1 MRKMTLLALFAI
13 LGLTCQAETFTV
25 NGVPL
30 GDQLVVKHGECGAV
44 GVFNNGK
51 SKAIR
56 TPGGATWLRSA
67 TDTNLLCWAENYIYD
82 DFSILRIPFRQFVCA
97 DGDTDQIIGTYL
109 VADLWGFKG
118 TKEEF
123 EKHSTFRVFKA
134 LVTVLQEKY
143 GKPEISKKSEM
154 VFRRKEDS
162 FTYLW
167 KQGSTEIC
175 LTVKGFPDLENS
187 SDPLQIER
195 VSLHLQYLDLDVC
208 RKSKKKKSAVER
220 EHFWATETQRMKDIF

>member
-30 GDQLVVKHGECGAV
+30 GDQLVIKHGECGTV

-51 SKAIR
+51 SKAIQ
-56 TPGGATWLRSA
+56 TPGGAKWFYSTS
-67 TDTNLLCWAENYIYD
+67 DTNLTCWAETFIYD

-97 DGDTDQIIGTYL
+97 SRDTDLIIGTYMI
-109 VADLWGFKG
+109 ANLWAFKG

-123 EKHSTFRVFKA
+123 EKHSTFRAFKA
-134 LVTVLQEKY
+134 LVKALQDKY
-143 GKPEISKKSEM
+143 GMPEVSKKSEM
-154 VFRRKEDS
+154 VFRRKEES

-167 KQGSTEIC
+167 KHGAIEIM
-175 LTVKGFPDLENS
+175 LHVKGFPDLENS
-187 SDPLQIER
+187 TDPLQIDN

-208 RKSKKKKSAVER
+208 RKIKKEKSSFNKEQ
-220 EHFWATETQRMKDIF
+220 FWETETQKMKDVF